1 MHGYITDL
9 VIKEN
14 FMPNAVIYARQ
25 SSGSDDFS
33 LSVEQQILNCRAL
46 AQKEN
51 YNIVGIFQD
60 LNTSGET
67 YPAGAEQIA
76 SVDNAF
82 MDWLRNQSKTRG
94 FRAGLGNLLTRC
106 PGGTVNLLLVNE
118 ITRLYRPVVG
128 SFLEIYINNFLRQNQ
143 IKIIQVQGGS
153 IDLTRFDEHLIN
165 MIKNQILFEDLQ
177 KKRANSIAGIRARK
191 DAGKLATMPR
201 MFGIEY
207 LGHDKYHIAPEKA
220 RIIRF
225 IFESVIHRDSYN
237 SISKKANVMLDGIH
251 FFWRNDISRIIR
263 QPLYCGL
270 QYNSKGELIPNLEMQ
285 GREIVSFD
293 TWRRANKIVDEKKAN
308 NSIRLIKKHW
318 LPLSGRM
325 ICGSCGD
332 HLLCSSYG
340 RDSTLYYSCLRANTS
355 PHPEVCRKSRIRFIG
370 TPERP
375 GLMEIVYPFL
385 LVGLYKR
392 YFEIKELHDIAREIA
407 ANREKYAELMNRET
421 ELLKMFSTGK
431 ITKSQYDEAVDL
443 IRPKRQELHL
453 KILESTCLHDDKK
466 HYRINNIWH
475 QFKAL
480 RDRKLTQD
488 DYEDYVEAAELRIIV
503 WETMIRIHT
512 FAFDVDL
519 PRIRIKNH
527 HWLPHCSIHSS
538 AQYGRDFTLAKPV
551 IVKIVTG
558 SQTNLAEYKNIHFL
572 GVMSEDDL

>member
-1 MHGYITDL
+1 
-9 VIKEN
+9 
-14 FMPNAVIYARQ
+14 
-25 SSGSDDFS
+25 
-33 LSVEQQILNCRAL
+33 
-46 AQKEN
+46 
-51 YNIVGIFQD
+51 
-60 LNTSGET
+60 
-67 YPAGAEQIA
+67 
-76 SVDNAF
+76 
-82 MDWLRNQSKTRG
+82 
-94 FRAGLGNLLTRC
+94 
-106 PGGTVNLLLVNE
+106 
-118 ITRLYRPVVG
+118 
-128 SFLEIYINNFLRQNQ
+128 
-143 IKIIQVQGGS
+143 
-153 IDLTRFDEHLIN
+153 
-165 MIKNQILFEDLQ
+165 
-177 KKRANSIAGIRARK
+177 
-191 DAGKLATMPR
+191 
-201 MFGIEY
+201 
-207 LGHDKYHIAPEKA
+207 
-220 RIIRF
+220 
-225 IFESVIHRDSYN
+225 
-237 SISKKANVMLDGIH
+237 
-251 FFWRNDISRIIR
+251 
-263 QPLYCGL
+263 
-270 QYNSKGELIPNLEMQ
+270 
-285 GREIVSFD
+285 
-293 TWRRANKIVDEKKAN
+293 
-308 NSIRLIKKHW
+308 
-318 LPLSGRM
+318 
-325 ICGSCGD
+325 
-332 HLLCSSYG
+332 
-340 RDSTLYYSCLRANTS
+340 
-355 PHPEVCRKSRIRFIG
+355 
-370 TPERP
+370 
-375 GLMEIVYPFL
+375 MEIVYPFL

-558 SQTNLAEYKNIHFL
+558 SQTNLAVYKNIHFL